1 MQNIVVPELGESL
14 RNLVEYVHRCR
25 LPVSEEIALD
35 SAESLTAVLEQLV
48 ASGLLHRYAE
58 GPEVVYGIAP
68 EQHLAAAYYRNT
80 VIHFFVTG
88 AIAELALLRAAES
101 GVTDRRAEFWNAALA
116 LRDLLKFEFFFPD
129 RERFVS
135 ELKEE
140 ARRRPF
146 AAPAA
151 PDPEPG
157 RRRHGRHVA
166 TFKIRPRSLAR
177 LHEMYTRDISRGG
190 MFIVTDQLIPVGES
204 IKVDVVHPDTHERFI
219 LVCVV
224 RRAMRDPGRTGLGVE
239 FVDMDEDRRVLF
251 QQFIES
257 GAAGA

>member
-1 MQNIVVPELGESL
+1 MERRRDARFPAQ
-14 RNLVEYVHRCR
+14 
-25 LPVSEEIALD
+25 LPVVLQAGKNVQTV
-35 SAESLTAVLEQLV
+35 LTWEVSYRGMFLITDKPPGERQLV
-48 ASGLLHRYAE
+48 KLEIQLPDGNRIVAPAM
-58 GPEVVYGIAP
+58 VVWSRPRADEQNRPAGVGVQFYGIGKDESVAW
-68 EQHLAAAYYRNT
+68 QR
-80 VIHFFVTG
+80 FVT
-88 AIAELALLRAAES
+88 A
-101 GVTDRRAEFWNAALA
+101 
-116 LRDLLKFEFFFPD
+116 
-129 RERFVS
+129 
-135 ELKEE
+135 LKEE
-140 ARRRPF
+140 ARSRPYPPVTP
-146 AAPAA
+146 APAN
-151 PDPEPG
+151 DPEHG

-204 IKVDVVHPDTHERFI
+204 IKVDVVHPDTHERFV

-239 FVDMDEDRRVLF
+239 FVDMDDDRRVLF

>member
-1 MQNIVVPELGESL
+1 
-14 RNLVEYVHRCR
+14 VERR
-25 LPVSEEIALD
+25 RDARFPAQLPV
-35 SAESLTAVLEQLV
+35 VLQAGKATQKVVTWEVSYRGMFLVTDKPPGERMLVKVDIELPDGLRLV
-48 ASGLLHRYAE
+48 APAMVVWARPKDESNARPAGVGLQF
-58 GPEVVYGIAP
+58 YGIGRD
-68 EQHLAAAYYRNT
+68 ES
-80 VIHFFVTG
+80 
-88 AIAELALLRAAES
+88 AI
-101 GVTDRRAEFWNAALA
+101 WQ
-116 LRDLLKFEFFFPD
+116 
-129 RERFVS
+129 RFVN

-146 AAPAA
+146 QPLPLPT
-151 PDPEPG
+151 PDPEHG

-204 IKVDVVHPDTHERFI
+204 IKVDVVHPDTHETFV

-239 FVDMDEDRRVLF
+239 FVDLDEDRRVLF
-251 QQFIES
+251 QGFIES
-257 GAAGA
+257 GAAGE